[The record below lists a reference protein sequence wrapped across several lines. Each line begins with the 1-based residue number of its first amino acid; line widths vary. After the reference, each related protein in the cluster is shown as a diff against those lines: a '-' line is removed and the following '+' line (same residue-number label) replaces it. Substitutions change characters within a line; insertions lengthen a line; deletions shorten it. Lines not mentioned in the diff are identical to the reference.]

1 MKRVSHILC
10 PTDFSSLSKRATQIA
25 MRIAEDLG
33 AKLTILHVDEV
44 GSMNVTDFMILEG
57 LRQESRRRVEKRL
70 KALQKNQDLAR
81 AQFVIEEGIPQAVIL
96 EQVRKLDANLVVMGT
111 HGESG
116 WNALH
121 LGSVAERVLHVSAVP
136 IVFIPDMG
144 KTEPFRRK
152 TKRILLA
159 ADLGYTS
166 KETIAYAIDLAK
178 RFEAELEVLNVAYP
192 SDELF
197 PELGSFWARSE
208 FVEIKAELE
217 QKRTNALEKLVPAS
231 AKKKLKVRMAVK
243 EGEPHEVID
252 QTAHERRIDLL
263 VMGAQGR
270 GQSELGWVGSTTQKV
285 LRLGACATLV
295 VK

>member
-10 PTDFSSLSKRATQIA
+10 PTDFSPLSKRAV
-25 MRIAEDLG
+25 RIAVRAAKDLR

-44 GSMNVTDFMILEG
+44 SSMNVTDFMVLEG
-57 LRQESRRRVEKRL
+57 LRQESRRRIEKRIRS
-70 KALQKNQDLAR
+70 LQKAQDLSR
-81 AQFVIEEGIPQAVIL
+81 VRFVIEEGNPHEVIVD
-96 EQVRKLDANLVVMGT
+96 QVNELGADLLVMGT

-116 WNALH
+116 WKALH
-121 LGSVAERVLHVSAVP
+121 LGSIAERVLHVSP
-136 IVFIPDMG
+136 IPVLFIPDMG
-144 KTEPFRRK
+144 QRDPFLRK
-152 TKRILLA
+152 TKRILLS

-166 KETIAYAIDLAK
+166 KETVAYAIDLATI
-178 RFEAELEVLNVAYP
+178 FEAELEVLNVAYP

-197 PELGSFWARSE
+197 PELGSFWARSDL
-208 FVEIKAELE
+208 VEIKAELE
-217 QKRTNALEKLVPAS
+217 RKRVDALEKLLPPS
-231 AKKKLKVRMAVK
+231 TTKKLKVRMAVK

-270 GQSELGWVGSTTQKV
+270 GQSELGWIGSTTQKV

>member
-1 MKRVSHILC
+1 VKRVSHILC
-10 PTDFSSLSKRATQIA
+10 PTDFSPLSKRTTRIA
-25 MRIAEDLG
+25 IKIAEDLR
-33 AKLTILHVDEV
+33 AKLTILHVDDITL
-44 GSMNVTDFMILEG
+44 MNVTDFMVLEG
-57 LRQESRRRVEKRL
+57 LRRESRRRIEKRL
-70 KALQKNQDLAR
+70 SALKNNQDLSRAR
-81 AQFVIEEGIPQAVIL
+81 FVIEEGNPHEVIVD
-96 EQVRKLDANLVVMGT
+96 QTQKLGANLVVMGT

-116 WNALH
+116 WHPLH
-121 LGSVAERVLHVSAVP
+121 LGSIAERVLHVSKVP
-136 IVFIPDMG
+136 VLFIPEIG
-144 KTEPFRRK
+144 KREPFRRK

-159 ADLGYTS
+159 ADLGHTEE
-166 KETIAYAIDLAK
+166 ETINYAVELAK

-217 QKRTNALEKLVPAS
+217 QKRTEALEKLIPPS

-252 QTAHERRIDLL
+252 LTAHQRRIDLL

-270 GQSELGWVGSTTQKV
+270 GQSELHWIGSTTQKV

>member
-1 MKRVSHILC
+1 MKRVSHVLC
-10 PTDFSSLSKRATQIA
+10 PTDFSPLSKRAV
-25 MRIAEDLG
+25 RIAIRAAKDLR

-44 GSMNVTDFMILEG
+44 STMNVTDFLVLEG
-57 LRQESRRRVEKRL
+57 LRRESRRRIEKRL
-70 KALQKNQDLAR
+70 GSLQKAQDLSR
-81 AQFVIEEGIPQAVIL
+81 AQFIIEEGNPHEVIVDQATEL
-96 EQVRKLDANLVVMGT
+96 GADLVVMG
-111 HGESG
+111 SI
-116 WNALH
+116 
-121 LGSVAERVLHVSAVP
+121 AERVLHVCP
-136 IVFIPDMG
+136 IPLLFIPDMG
-144 KTEPFRRK
+144 QREPFRRK
-152 TKRILLA
+152 TKRILLS

-166 KETIAYAIDLAK
+166 QETVAYAIDLAK
-178 RFEAELEVLNVAYP
+178 TFEAELEVLNVAYP

-197 PELGSFWARSE
+197 PELGSFWARSD

-217 QKRTNALEKLVPAS
+217 QKRTEALEKLLPPA
-231 AKKKLKVRMAVK
+231 ATKKLKVRMSVK

-270 GQSELGWVGSTTQKV
+270 GQSELGWIGSTTQKV

>member
-10 PTDFSSLSKRATQIA
+10 PTDFSPLSKRAV
-25 MRIAEDLG
+25 RIATRAARDLR

-44 GSMNVTDFMILEG
+44 SSMNVTDFMVLEG
-57 LRQESRRRVEKRL
+57 LRQESLRRIEKRISS
-70 KALQKNQDLAR
+70 LQKTQDLSLVR
-81 AQFVIEEGIPQAVIL
+81 FVIEEGNPHEVIVDQANEL
-96 EQVRKLDANLVVMGT
+96 GADLLVMGT

-116 WNALH
+116 WKALH
-121 LGSVAERVLHVSAVP
+121 LGSIAERVLHVSPTPVL
-136 IVFIPDMG
+136 FIPDMG
-144 KTEPFRRK
+144 QRDPFLRK
-152 TKRILLA
+152 TKRILLC

-166 KETIAYAIDLAK
+166 EETVAYAIDLATT
-178 RFEAELEVLNVAYP
+178 FEAELEVLNVAYP

-197 PELGSFWARSE
+197 PELGSFWARSDL
-208 FVEIKAELE
+208 VEIKAELE
-217 QKRTNALEKLVPAS
+217 RKRTDALEKLLPPS
-231 AKKKLKVRMAVK
+231 ATKKLKVRMAVK

-252 QTAHERRIDLL
+252 QTAHERRIDLI

-270 GQSELGWVGSTTQKV
+270 GQSELGWIGSTTQKV